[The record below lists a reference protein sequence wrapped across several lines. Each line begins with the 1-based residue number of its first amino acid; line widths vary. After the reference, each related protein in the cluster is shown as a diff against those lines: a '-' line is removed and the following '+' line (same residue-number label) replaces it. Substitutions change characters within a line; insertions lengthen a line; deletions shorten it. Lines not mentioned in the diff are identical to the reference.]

1 MRIFFGK
8 VLDRRSHHISAE
20 CPAWLAVIDKKL
32 YNTTNTRQRSLFMD
46 KIPWFL
52 TYFGV
57 VSCVVAAAL
66 VAVRLLG

>member
-1 MRIFFGK
+1 
-8 VLDRRSHHISAE
+8 
-20 CPAWLAVIDKKL
+20 
-32 YNTTNTRQRSLFMD
+32 MD